1 MLMPLYLLYLV
12 FSIYYVVV
20 VSVTGMCVDVGVIA
34 AWP

>member
-1 MLMPLYLLYLV
+1 MPLYLLYLL

-20 VSVTGMCVDVGVIA
+20 VAVTGMCVDVGGIG